1 MKKRTINA
9 PYVCDLMLY
18 AVLLLAGLLIL
29 AVGVFAPDKGIGF
42 DTENAM
48 QIESTWRITWGGQ
61 EIETTLPTAIQNPTG
76 EVITMRTVL
85 EPAELYSNSVL
96 FYTSQ
101 SRVVVTMEGE
111 LLWDSG
117 EAITTPL
124 LFEQGAFWNVVRLP
138 PKWAGRELCIELTPQ
153 FTQFSVANTIQPVFL
168 GTKASFIYKVFKDG
182 AFNIAFCAILFLLGM
197 VEFFS
202 GLFYIH
208 HARAKQMMYL
218 GAFAVS
224 ISVWMLLE
232 GRVIQ
237 LVIGNLAV
245 TTNLLHISY
254 MLMPIFALRF
264 FLTYERI
271 SEKKYMWVIFGVGLV
286 LFAVVHIGR
295 AFGWW
300 YLFTVQPYLQAYM
313 VVIIGG
319 LVLCTLQS
327 RRRVKQPNE
336 KRLLYGIYMLL
347 ISTVLE
353 LFRFYFVSKSQSG
366 VLLRAGLGI
375 FVCYLGLSLAIEG
388 RELRKNELEKKM
400 LAAMAYTDG
409 LTHMQNRLAFE
420 QELTHMR
427 EKQNGSTAVLVADIN
442 DLKMINDQ
450 FGHTKG
456 DEAIRQT
463 AEILQHVFGDIATCY
478 RIGGD
483 EFCALAQDASMAQV
497 ETRRKRVEKELHAL
511 VTDHPFTISMGI
523 GTGAT
528 KDIDEI
534 FRSADEHMYVCKKE
548 MKS

>member
-1 MKKRTINA
+1 MKKRTSSA
-9 PYVCDLMLY
+9 PCVCDWMLY
-18 AVLLLAGLLIL
+18 AVLLLAVILIL
-29 AVGVFAPDKGIGF
+29 VVGIFAPDKGIGF

-48 QIESTWRITWGGQ
+48 QIENTWHITWGGQ
-61 EIETTLPTAIQNPTG
+61 EVEATLPAAIQNPTG

-85 EPAELYSNSVL
+85 EPGELYGNSVL

-138 PKWAGRELCIELTPQ
+138 PKWEGRELCIELTPQ

-182 AFNIAFCAILFLLGM
+182 AFNIAFCAMLLILGL
-197 VEFFS
+197 VEILS

-208 HARAKQMMYL
+208 QARAKQMLYL

-224 ISVWMLLE
+224 ISTWMLLE

-264 FLTYERI
+264 FLTYEHI
-271 SEKKYMWVIFGVGLV
+271 GEKKYMWAIFGAGLV

-295 AFGWW
+295 IFGLW
-300 YLFTVQPYLQAYM
+300 YVFSVQPYLQAYM

-319 LVLCTLQS
+319 LVFCILQS
-327 RRRVKQPNE
+327 RKRVKQTNE
-336 KRLLYGIYMLL
+336 KRLFYGLYMLL

-366 VLLRAGLGI
+366 VMLRVGLAV
-375 FVCYLGLSLAIEG
+375 FVCYLGLSLMLEG

-409 LTHMQNRLAFE
+409 LTHMQNRFAFE
-420 QELTHMR
+420 QKMSHLR
-427 EKQNGSTAVLVADIN
+427 KKADGSTAIVVADIN
-442 DLKMINDQ
+442 DLKVINDQ

-456 DEAIRQT
+456 DEAIRHA

-483 EFCALAQDASMAQV
+483 EFCALAQDASAAQM
-497 ETRRKRVEKELHAL
+497 EARRTRAEKELHAL
-511 VTDHPFTISMGI
+511 VTDYPFTISMGL
-523 GTGAT
+523 GVGAT
-528 KDIDEI
+528 KDIDET
-534 FRSADEHMYVCKKE
+534 FRSADQHMYTCKKE